1 MKWHTVETKKGTR
14 CRVLEG
20 GSGAPV
26 VFLHSAGGLLRDN
39 SFLDQLAQRY
49 SVFAPEWPGYGE
61 STGEELLEDMLD
73 FALHGWDLVDALGL
87 RQPHLVGHSMG
98 GMIAAEMACLAPRDL
113 GKLVLVG
120 AAGLWMDEHPIPDI
134 FAMLPHQIAEVLFA
148 DPQQGQALLTGGADL
163 SDMEA
168 LKDFYV
174 ASQRRLAMAGKILF
188 PIPNRRLSKRLY
200 RLTAETLV
208 LCMGE
213 FGRTPK
219 INEKAGR
226 DHWGPAASILFA
238 GAGVQGGKIIGATDR
253 TGAQVTDRP
262 VRPADDGEP
271 RPVELH
277 LADGQLALRQQ
288 FLVVVDDAVGDV
300 QERRLTRIVA
310 AVECEVV
317 DRDAAEEAEPGAGE
331 RDFRPDEVLAE
342 DWVPHIPGITAPGKY
357 EEYAKDPWKT
367 FTEVMKKVNAGTYEY
382 FYPKKK

>member
-1 MKWHTVETKKGTR
+1 MKWQVIETKKGTR
-14 CRVLEG
+14 CRALEG

-39 SFLDQLAQRY
+39 PFLDQLAQRY

-120 AAGLWMDEHPIPDI
+120 AAGLWMDEHPIPDL
-134 FAMLPHQIAEVLFA
+134 FAMLPHQIADVLFT
-148 DPQQGQALLTGGADL
+148 DPQKGQALLTGGADL

-188 PIPNRRLSKRLY
+188 PIPNRRLAKRLY

-208 LCMGE
+208 L
-213 FGRTPK
+213 
-219 INEKAGR
+219 
-226 DHWGPAASILFA
+226 WGAADRLIVPAYAERWKSLIPSA
-238 GAGVQGGKIIGATDR
+238 RVQTIDGAGHMLPYEQPEAFVRTVGG
-253 TGAQVTDRP
+253 
-262 VRPADDGEP
+262 
-271 RPVELH
+271 
-277 LADGQLALRQQ
+277 
-288 FLVVVDDAVGDV
+288 FLG
-300 QERRLTRIVA
+300 
-310 AVECEVV
+310 
-317 DRDAAEEAEPGAGE
+317 
-331 RDFRPDEVLAE
+331 
-342 DWVPHIPGITAPGKY
+342 
-357 EEYAKDPWKT
+357 
-367 FTEVMKKVNAGTYEY
+367 
-382 FYPKKK
+382 

>member
-1 MKWHTVETKKGTR
+1 MKWQVIETKKGTR

-39 SFLDQLAQRY
+39 PFLDQLAQRY

-120 AAGLWMDEHPIPDI
+120 AAGLWMDEHPIPDL
-134 FAMLPHQIAEVLFA
+134 FAMLPHQIADVLFT
-148 DPQQGQALLTGGADL
+148 DPQKGQALLTGGADL

-188 PIPNRRLSKRLY
+188 PIPNRRLAKRLY

-208 LCMGE
+208 L
-213 FGRTPK
+213 
-219 INEKAGR
+219 
-226 DHWGPAASILFA
+226 WGAADRLIVPAYAERWKSLIPSA
-238 GAGVQGGKIIGATDR
+238 RVQTIDGAGHMLPYEQPEAFVRTVGG
-253 TGAQVTDRP
+253 
-262 VRPADDGEP
+262 
-271 RPVELH
+271 
-277 LADGQLALRQQ
+277 
-288 FLVVVDDAVGDV
+288 FLG
-300 QERRLTRIVA
+300 
-310 AVECEVV
+310 
-317 DRDAAEEAEPGAGE
+317 
-331 RDFRPDEVLAE
+331 
-342 DWVPHIPGITAPGKY
+342 
-357 EEYAKDPWKT
+357 
-367 FTEVMKKVNAGTYEY
+367 
-382 FYPKKK
+382 